1 MNFPNFPDELSKFH
15 STFLIFPNFPDELS
29 EFSGWT
35 FRILLNFPNFSS
47 QNRWGLFFFLFF
59 FWSHPL
65 KLSEFCSTFRIFRTN
80 FPNFVQL
87 SEFFPNFPDE
97 LSEFFDYWPLSALC
111 WGVCWVSVK
120 CQGGVVGCLSDS
132 GYCLAGV
139 VWWGYDVKLIDNK
152 NLIRV
157 ILISWF
163 LLSQVPRYV
172 WRLSGKCLSGAWWL
186 SEWIWILS
194 GGYGVQA
201 IDKHPIRH
209 FLLVCSFFPLVAL
222 DWSKCAIFWGVW
234 RVSGRCLGGVWGMS
248 EWLWIMPGGI
258 WVECN

>member
-1 MNFPNFPDELSKFH
+1 MPFTVP
-15 STFLIFPNFPDELS
+15 TLIDLTV
-29 EFSGWT
+29 SGKC
-35 FRILLNFPNFSS
+35 
-47 QNRWGLFFFLFF
+47 QEGVWGLLG
-59 FWSHPL
+59 WLEILPGG
-65 KLSEFCSTFRIFRTN
+65 LSCRINWWNSNEGTLRYVLIGR
-80 FPNFVQL
+80 FPHSMTL
-87 SEFFPNFPDE
+87 D
-97 LSEFFDYWPLSALC
+97 WTLSALF
-111 WGVCWVSVK
+111 WGVCRVSVK
-120 CQGGVVGCLSDS
+120 SQGGVLGWLSDS

-172 WRLSGKCLSGAWWL
+172 WRLSGMCLSGAWWL

>member
-1 MNFPNFPDELSKFH
+1 MCLEGVWGLLGWLWIMPGGLSCQ
-15 STFLIFPNFPDELS
+15 INWQYAIE
-29 EFSGWT
+29 
-35 FRILLNFPNFSS
+35 RIL
-47 QNRWGLFFFLFF
+47 FFICWFLF
-59 FWSHPL
+59 S
-65 KLSEFCSTFRIFRTN
+65 
-80 FPNFVQL
+80 Q
-87 SEFFPNFPDE
+87 
-97 LSEFFDYWPLSALC
+97 WP
-111 WGVCWVSVK
+111 WIGHGVPYIAMS
-120 CQGGVVGCLSDS
+120 VGCLWSHFTEVS
-132 GYCLAGV
+132 WAIGV
-139 VWWGYDVKLIDNK
+139 TLVTFWGGVGMCVCGGGGEGVKLIDNK

-163 LLSQVPRYV
+163 LLSQLPQNV
-172 WRLSGKCLSGAWWL
+172 WRLSGMCLSGAWWL